1 MKIFLLAI
9 FAVYLAI
16 DLTAA
21 FVKWFRAKGT
31 KAYWHGFA
39 DVVLTAAVMFGFVK
53 VLEVL

>member
-1 MKIFLLAI
+1 MKIFLLAV

-39 DVVLTAAVMFGFVK
+39 DVVLTAAAMFGFVK
-53 VLEVL
+53 LLEVL